1 MDELLYPDKKIPTKG
16 PHCNEKIT
24 IVGNRK
30 SHTSLPI
37 TLYKYVPLESAEKI
51 LSEGSIKLMRP
62 IEANDTFEF
71 MPAFEGSTN
80 NKLLAIDAVKNSRIL
95 VSSFSR
101 SCHIPTMW
109 GHYADKST
117 GICLGFKT
125 QLILNFRIGDELTA
139 NNNKLKGVPILI
151 SSSDNNII
159 FYPVLYM
166 KERLKPSDNPDSYIN
181 SFLPACVKSF
191 SWEYEHEFRL
201 ILKENEATYVQ
212 NGQYFYKPILSLL
225 DCIILGPNCKVSVN
239 YMKKFLETKRT
250 KSITQ
255 TVTVHQAEYHPNL
268 FRIITPG
275 YDDTLEDSNGEYK
288 DEIPAILTV
297 GSSFS
302 RDDLK
307 GVQVGETVI
316 YKNE

>member
-1 MDELLYPDKKIPTKG
+1 MDELLYPDKKIPTNC
-16 PHCNEKIT
+16 PHCKKKIT
-24 IVGNRK
+24 IVGGRK
-30 SHTSLPI
+30 LDDSLPI
-37 TLYKYVPLESAEKI
+37 TFYKYVPLEAAEKI
-51 LSEGSIKLMRP
+51 ISEGSIKLMRP
-62 IEANDTFEF
+62 AEANDTFEF
-71 MPAFEGSTN
+71 MPAFEGATSNRLTALDVVN
-80 NKLLAIDAVKNSRIL
+80 RSKIL

-101 SCHIPTMW
+101 SCHIPAMW

-117 GICLGFKT
+117 GVCLGFKT
-125 QLILNFRIGDELTA
+125 QFILNFRTGNKLLL
-139 NNNKLKGVPILI
+139 NNNKLKGTPVLI
-151 SSSDNNII
+151 SKGDNKIA

-166 KERLKPSDNPDSYIN
+166 QERLKLNDNPKSYIN
-181 SFLPACVKSF
+181 SFLPACIKST

-201 ILKENEATYVQ
+201 ILNEEDSSYVQ
-212 NGQYFYKPILSLL
+212 NGQYFYKPVLSLL
-225 DCIILGPNCKVSVN
+225 DCIILGPNCKVTVG

-302 RDDLK
+302 RVDLK